1 MKRGLKVLLVEDS
14 VADATLIIEVFE
26 EEKIS
31 VDVTVVRDGIECMEF
46 LQKAMAETESGVK
59 ALPDM
64 MLLDLNLPRMDGRE
78 VLTEI
83 KAHPVLCSIPVVIL
97 TTSQSEEDVLRS
109 YSLQAS
115 CYVTKPLALDQ
126 FVKIVRSIDEFWFTA
141 VKYPAKA

>member
-1 MKRGLKVLLVEDS
+1 MLVEDS

-31 VDVTVVRDGIECMEF
+31 VDVAVVRDGIECMEF
-46 LQKAMAETESGVK
+46 LQKAIVESESGASV
-59 ALPDM
+59 LPDL

-78 VLTEI
+78 VLTAI

-141 VKYPAKA
+141 VKYPAKHK